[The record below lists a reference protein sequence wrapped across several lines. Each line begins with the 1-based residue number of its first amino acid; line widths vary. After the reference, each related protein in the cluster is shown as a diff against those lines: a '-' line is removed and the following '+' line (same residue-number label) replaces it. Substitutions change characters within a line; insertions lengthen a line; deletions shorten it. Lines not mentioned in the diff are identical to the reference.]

1 LSIFLDVLPITVKNI
16 AKDFEM
22 VYAILGELDKFDLR
36 LVYGDSLRWMRL
48 FSWIL
53 LLPLSIRCIG
63 SMRTSWGML
72 ILFIVRLLV
81 FRHVSGAYLV
91 ILRKGDNKKG
101 EEDGM
106 IIAFLVG
113 LMLGLLLFWLRRGGG
128 VLRMLFV
135 R

>member
-1 LSIFLDVLPITVKNI
+1 
-16 AKDFEM
+16 
-22 VYAILGELDKFDLR
+22 
-36 LVYGDSLRWMRL
+36 MRL

-63 SMRTSWGML
+63 SMGTSWGML
-72 ILFIVRLLV
+72 ILFIAVLLV

-91 ILRKGDNKKG
+91 ILRKGDG
-101 EEDGM
+101 
-106 IIAFLVG
+106 IIAFLVR
-113 LMLGLLLFWLRRGGG
+113 LMLELLLFWLRRGGG